1 MPEDLFADAFNED
14 GDTDLDSD
22 ISLPF
27 NEDGDPL
34 DTLGEETKHEDECQ
48 QTKEKKGA
56 VAKKRRGGTQPSTAT
71 KRAKA
76 RQFLKLTQV
85 VEASGA
91 KVPCIFVTP
100 LAAAVCTKC
109 KKMGSNGQV
118 AIPLWPQ
125 FTATWKDVAFKG
137 RRWLATQRTAAEI
150 FATLQQHINLFL
162 PKLALGIQVAITYAT
177 GKQS

>member
-91 KVPCIFVTP
+91 RVPCIFVTP

-109 KKMGSNGQV
+109 KKWGATVKSPSPCGRSLLQHGRMLHSKGEGGLSSARNQNGCR
-118 AIPLWPQ
+118 
-125 FTATWKDVAFKG
+125 G
-137 RRWLATQRTAAEI
+137 
-150 FATLQQHINLFL
+150 
-162 PKLALGIQVAITYAT
+162 
-177 GKQS
+177 